1 MKLPYWTPAIINTF
15 KLIRKVSFSD
25 QSDQTVTKD
34 KIIEELLRESPVKN
48 RDSERFYLI
57 YLKTLFDHQ

>member
-1 MKLPYWTPAIINTF
+1 VKLPYWTPAIINTF

-25 QSDQTVTKD
+25 QTVTKD
-34 KIIEELLRESPVKN
+34 KIIEELLRESPLKN

-57 YLKTLFDHQ
+57 YLKTFLIKIK